1 MLKKKLGS
9 LLRREEGV
17 TATEYAIILA
27 LVAVAIV
34 AVVKILGSNISS
46 VFSSAAGAI

>member
-1 MLKKKLGS
+1 MRKNLNSPRHK
-9 LLRREEGV
+9 EEGV

-34 AVVKILGSNISS
+34 AVVTTLGTDISN
-46 VFSSAAGAI
+46 VFSSAGGAI